1 MVKFAKYQNKGTS
14 VNTLQRSTVNK
25 EDYDIAF
32 TKEYFEDVRSEAPQG
47 SGDILM
53 RTLIVLSG
61 PNWEVQREGAVE
73 CGHIRPVSSTYTVP
87 PFFYGPFAY

>member
-1 MVKFAKYQNKGTS
+1 MVKFAKYQKRGTS
-14 VNTLQRSTVNK
+14 VNTLQRSTVNE

-32 TKEYFEDVRSEAPQG
+32 TKEYFEDVRREAPQG

-61 PNWEVQREGAVE
+61 PNWEVLREGAVE
-73 CGHIRPVSSTYTVP
+73 CGHIRTVSST
-87 PFFYGPFAY
+87 

>member
-1 MVKFAKYQNKGTS
+1 MVKFAKYQMGGTS
-14 VNTLQRSTVNK
+14 VNTLQRSRVHE

-32 TKEYFEDVRSEAPQG
+32 TKEYFEDVRSEAPHG

-73 CGHIRPVSSTYTVP
+73 CGHIRTVSST
-87 PFFYGPFAY
+87 

>member
-1 MVKFAKYQNKGTS
+1 M
-14 VNTLQRSTVNK
+14 NTLQRSTVNE

-32 TKEYFEDVRSEAPQG
+32 TKEYFEDVRREAPQG

-61 PNWEVQREGAVE
+61 PNWEVLREGAVE
-73 CGHIRPVSSTYTVP
+73 CGHIRTVSST
-87 PFFYGPFAY
+87 